1 MSLTNFDTLTASFP
15 DDKDAILRIAEL
27 IEESSTTTK
36 TLFSVTRITDR
47 AAPISQFTLAY
58 VLQQLESLG
67 ILKKIIRVTSKE
79 GVGIKDFTSILDIP
93 ETILDRNRDINI
105 VVEPEDLHIFYQ
117 VVK

>member
-1 MSLTNFDTLTASFP
+1 MYSMNFENLTASFP
-15 DDKDAILRIAEL
+15 NDKDAILRIAEL
-27 IEESSTTTK
+27 IEENSK
-36 TLFSVTRITDR
+36 AKKAFFSVTRITDR

-58 VLQQLESLG
+58 VLQQLESSG
-67 ILKKIIRVTSKE
+67 ILRKIIRVTSKE

-105 VVEPEDLHIFYQ
+105 VVEPEDLKIFYQ